1 MTMDRTKGGPRI
13 LRSPFVAANFDYGG
27 TVDEDGMGA
36 LAQLKILIVEERQDN
51 REKLQ
56 KMLTRIGCGGVAG
69 AADGHEGINIL
80 QKHSYGFDIVVCNM
94 DMAGMDG
101 LEFIRHASRLGLG
114 GLILYSRHDDAVRS
128 SAEWM
133 ARAYKAPLLGVLG
146 VPFNVKVLEQ
156 LVARVHFDRT
166 VYSDVVAPPGEGM
179 EPDRAVLEEIEG
191 ALASR
196 QFVPF
201 YQPKVCLAT
210 GSIRGAE
217 VLARWQH
224 PELGVLAP
232 VHFVELME
240 NAGMIDALTDLVI
253 ERAGRHAASWA
264 KRGLVVPLAINVSP
278 LSLERPDC
286 AHRLLDHIAKTG
298 ADPARFTFEITEKA
312 FARDATTVLE
322 NVLRLRMKGCGI
334 AVDDFGTGYSSLQQL
349 NRTPITELKLDRSFV
364 RRMSSH
370 PKALSI
376 VESMIDLS
384 NKLKLKTVAEGI
396 DNAWQQNRLAELGC
410 EMGQGYLFAKALDHE
425 AFEAWCRDK
434 EPVAA

>member
-1 MTMDRTKGGPRI
+1 
-13 LRSPFVAANFDYGG
+13 
-27 TVDEDGMGA
+27 MGA

-51 REKLQ
+51 RHKLQ
-56 KMLTRIGCGGVAG
+56 KMLTRIGCGQVDG
-69 AADGHEGINIL
+69 AADGHEGLNLL
-80 QKHSYGFDIVVCNM
+80 QNRSYGFDIVVCNL

-146 VPFNVKVLEQ
+146 VPFNVDALRR
-156 LVARVHFDRT
+156 LVARVHVERT
-166 VYSDVVAPPGEGM
+166 VYSDVVMPSDDGPGA
-179 EPDRAVLEEIEG
+179 DRAAIEELQL
-191 ALASR
+191 ALDAS

-201 YQPKVCLAT
+201 YQPKVCLAS
-210 GSIRGAE
+210 GDVRGAE

-224 PELGVLAP
+224 PELGLLAP

-240 NAGMIDALTDLVI
+240 TAGMIDALTAAVI
-253 ERAGRHAASWA
+253 EQAGRHAAAWA
-264 KRGLVVPLAINVSP
+264 KRGLHVALAVNVSP

-286 AHRLLDHIAKTG
+286 ARRLLHDIAKTG
-298 ADPARFTFEITEKA
+298 ADPAQFTFEITEKA

-384 NKLKLKTVAEGI
+384 NKLHLKTVAEGI
-396 DNAWQQNRLAELGC
+396 DSEWQRSRLEALGC
-410 EMGQGYLFAKALDHE
+410 EMGQGFLFAKPLDHI
-425 AFEAWCRDK
+425 AFEAWCRAR